1 MCTIP
6 PLAARVRAQDCG
18 GSPVSNTFQLS
29 SVYALSK
36 EDEVH
41 GVYPSDPCHRRSYD
55 GEDASVTA
63 TSSADTY
70 HSLCHARL
78 QTWNQGEGR
87 IRLST
92 DDGPSAHE
100 FLDDDYDDDNE
111 RVGDSEPLAI
121 TAERLR
127 RAAPP
132 PGLGSEP
139 VAQPTV
145 LFEADADADT
155 EEPPPLPPKH

>member
-1 MCTIP
+1 MPILT
-6 PLAARVRAQDCG
+6 VRADPRQGTKEEPLGNFPLILLFTTC
-18 GSPVSNTFQLS
+18 TLC
-29 SVYALSK
+29 ALFLLW
-36 EDEVH
+36 
-41 GVYPSDPCHRRSYD
+41 RR
-55 GEDASVTA
+55 ASALRTVFA
-63 TSSADTY
+63 
-70 HSLCHARL
+70 HQL

-92 DDGPSAHE
+92 DDGPAAHE

-132 PGLGSEP
+132 SEPGTGP

-155 EEPPPLPPKH
+155 QEPPPLPPKH